1 MAIKLIVC
9 FFILL
14 FFQVTETMLLG
25 RTSIR
30 NNLLNNFTHPLRQH
44 VLKRGLPQ
52 RKTQMSSRWA
62 FTLIG
67 NISSS
72 FWDYTGKLWPHQYR
86 NLPQS
91 WTAFN
96 PIGFRI
102 LVSIKIQACI
112 KLIILFKV
120 KTHFCKENDH
130 VILFLHH
137 SILTFKL
144 LKGFKRSVKS
154 FDLFNQKF

>member
-1 MAIKLIVC
+1 MYTRYLQIIIAIITKFFKNYFFQVPASYCQVHFLFLPLSIFFVYFFRSFGTPPITQKIKQFDIVCAKGQMAIKLIVC

-72 FWDYTGKLWPHQYR
+72 FWDYTGKL
-86 NLPQS
+86 
-91 WTAFN
+91 
-96 PIGFRI
+96 
-102 LVSIKIQACI
+102 
-112 KLIILFKV
+112 
-120 KTHFCKENDH
+120 
-130 VILFLHH
+130 
-137 SILTFKL
+137 
-144 LKGFKRSVKS
+144 
-154 FDLFNQKF
+154 

>member
-44 VLKRGLPQ
+44 VLKRGLLQ

-91 WTAFN
+91 WTAVN
-96 PIGFRI
+96 AIGFRI

-112 KLIILFKV
+112 KFIILFKV
-120 KTHFCKENDH
+120 KNHFCKENDL
-130 VILFLHH
+130 VILFLYH

-144 LKGFKRSVKS
+144 LKGFKRSVNS